1 MTPEEFAQLQP
12 GDDVIFIGFSNSFVT
27 NGKSYKVVQKHIRS
41 VSITNNL
48 NSVGYFSDI
57 DKILKVKKEMRF
69 EIGKQYKNIN
79 GQKIHTCIAFSP
91 EGWPILRSD
100 PSYTSVVVLKPD
112 SHVKDH
118 WEEYIPLVIHKRYVH
133 WFRTSVTS
141 SMFTHCSDRKLDSIN
156 GYSVLYV
163 QEVSFEE
170 KKNA

>member
-118 WEEYIPLVIHKRYVH
+118 WEEYIPPVIHKRYVH
-133 WFRTSVTS
+133 WYRIPKSGVFIHATVKKV
-141 SMFTHCSDRKLDSIN
+141 DRIN
-156 GYSVLYV
+156 GYPVLHV

-170 KKNA
+170 KKTE